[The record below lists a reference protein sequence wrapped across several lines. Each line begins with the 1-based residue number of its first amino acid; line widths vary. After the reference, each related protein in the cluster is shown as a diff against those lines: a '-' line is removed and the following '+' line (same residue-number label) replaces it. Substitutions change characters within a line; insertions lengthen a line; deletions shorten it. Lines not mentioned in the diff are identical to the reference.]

1 MQLVRL
7 IRQREELQ
15 RLAIQD
21 PLTGLF
27 NRCHFEDRLEE
38 EFERARRYQRP
49 FSILMIDIDDFKR
62 INDTYGHDTG
72 DDVLRKVGLVLR
84 KKTRRSDTQVRYGG
98 EEFVLIIPEA
108 GLRGAIQVGNKL
120 CREIRKLVFSTPT
133 SAFSV
138 TISTGVASSSAKPY
152 SHWKEVFKDADRALY
167 KAKASGKDCVKTA
180 ISYQLRTTDHGQQD
194 QEAKREAIT
203 DHGPQTTGLQ
213 DQEAKRKAQS
223 VNSRQIAASSRQQD
237 NRLRTTDHGTTDH
250 SKQ

>member
-38 EFERARRYQRP
+38 EFARAKRYKRP

-138 TISTGVASSSAKPY
+138 TISTGVASSSAKRY
-152 SHWKEVFKDADRALY
+152 SHWKEILKDADRALY

-180 ISYQLRTTDHGQQD
+180 ISYQQSAISLGQQTTDNRTRRRS
-194 QEAKREAIT
+194 AKR
-203 DHGPQTTGLQ
+203 
-213 DQEAKRKAQS
+213 
-223 VNSRQIAASSRQQD
+223 
-237 NRLRTTDHGTTDH
+237 
-250 SKQ
+250 